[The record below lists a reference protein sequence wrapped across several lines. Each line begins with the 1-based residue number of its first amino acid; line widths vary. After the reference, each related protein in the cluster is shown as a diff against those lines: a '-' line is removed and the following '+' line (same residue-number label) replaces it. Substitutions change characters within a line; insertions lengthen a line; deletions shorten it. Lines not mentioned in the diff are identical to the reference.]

1 MKRIISILVL
11 SIFMVSGAYAAP
23 KTDNANALKEENSV
37 VDSTKSSTPVTV
49 AEKDEP
55 AQTASVKST
64 SKEPVKESTSSQS
77 SLITLI
83 ALIISVIA
91 LALAAF
97 VFIFSKKRYEELYG
111 RYRKLKDDLKNLPY
125 EITGD
130 LNRRIDSNGAKFEAK
145 VNAAK
150 EEILEEM
157 KAAQATQAEEPEVK
171 PEVIAEPEPPKFVSK
186 TFFGIYKP
194 KAKGVYL
201 DQITDNRDGGSTFE
215 IETISETEALV
226 HLVDNLSK
234 TQFSGLMG
242 DAVEVT
248 EGNPQSFENIFEV
261 EAGRMALSEETW
273 TITKKILVKLS

>member
-1 MKRIISILVL
+1 MKRIISILAL
-11 SIFMVSGAYAAP
+11 SIFMISGAYAEP
-23 KTDNANALKEENSV
+23 KSDNANAPKEESTV
-37 VDSTKSSTPVTV
+37 VDSTKAGSPATV
-49 AEKDEP
+49 ADNEEP
-55 AQTASVKST
+55 AKTASVKST
-64 SKEPVKESTSSQS
+64 SKEPVEDSTSSQS

-130 LNRRIDSNGAKFEAK
+130 LNRRIDSNEAKFEAK
-145 VNAAK
+145 INAAK
-150 EEILEEM
+150 EEILEELRAVQTP
-157 KAAQATQAEEPEVK
+157 KVEEPEVIAD
-171 PEVIAEPEPPKFVSK
+171 PELPKFISR
-186 TFFGIYKP
+186 TFYGIYKP

-201 DQITDNRDGGSTFE
+201 DQITDIRDGGSTFE

-248 EGNPQSFENIFEV
+248 EGNPQSYENITEV

-273 TITKKILVKLS
+273 AITKKILVKLS